1 MKEASSARETR
12 RTGGARN
19 FHPPKKAKTLT
30 PNETMEP
37 EIAAAAH
44 PSDEHTREHQQE
56 TGLTESGHEGHDHAH
71 EGHTHAA
78 QPTLNPELM
87 REIAVEVDADTVS
100 KAFRTVIKKYQK
112 LARIPGFRVGKVPEQ
127 VIKNRFAKEVRQEVL
142 EALVSER
149 FRQSLESEE
158 LQPVSE
164 PQLTNLMLVDGQPLK
179 FTAAFE
185 VLPRVDISGYDSV
198 SVQKP
203 DATLTDDEYKAELA
217 RVMDQ
222 HATVETVEEERA
234 MADGDWAEI
243 EFTGHIQELA
253 ETVSEEGL
261 ESKDEPEEITGEDVL
276 IEVGGVNTLPAFSDA
291 LRNRK
296 VGDEMELEVSY
307 PADFGEP
314 RLAGQTVKYDVKVK
328 ALKKK
333 TYPEKDEEF
342 AKQLGNYES
351 WDDFESKLRE
361 MVAGRKSS
369 SLVTAAKDKMIGD
382 WIERFQFPVPET
394 FVQQQI
400 DARLD
405 RGLRALAQQG
415 MSADDMRKLNFVQL
429 RAAQRD
435 QAVAEVKASLLLDRI
450 ADAEGIDVD
459 EDEMERELL
468 MASLQAR
475 EPIET
480 LRQRFAQD
488 GTLGRIREQM
498 RREKT
503 GTAVYEK
510 LAQ

>member
-1 MKEASSARETR
+1 
-12 RTGGARN
+12 
-19 FHPPKKAKTLT
+19 
-30 PNETMEP
+30 MEP
-37 EIAAAAH
+37 EIAAEAQ
-44 PSDEHTREHQQE
+44 PSGESTQEQQ
-56 TGLTESGHEGHDHAH
+56 TGLAASGHEGHDHAH
-71 EGHTHAA
+71 EGHTHAP

-100 KAFRTVIKKYQK
+100 KAFRTVVKKYQK

-142 EALVSER
+142 EALVAER
-149 FRQSLESEE
+149 FRESLSTQE

-185 VLPRVDISGYDSV
+185 VLPKLDITGYDSV

-203 DATLTDDEYKAELA
+203 DAALSDEEYQAELA

-222 HATVETVEEERA
+222 HATVETVEEERE
-234 MADGDWAEI
+234 MHDGDWAEI
-243 EFTGHIQELA
+243 EFKGHIQELA
-253 ETVSEEGL
+253 QTVGEEGL
-261 ESKDEPEEITGEDVL
+261 KNKQEPEEITGEDVL
-276 IEVGGVNTLPAFSDA
+276 IEIGGANTLPAFSDA

-314 RLAGQTVKYDVKVK
+314 RLAGQTVKYDVQVK

-333 TYPEKDEEF
+333 SYPEKDEEF

-361 MVAGRKSS
+361 MAAGRKSN

-415 MSADDMRKLNFVQL
+415 MSSDDMRKLNFAQL

-450 ADAEGIDVD
+450 ADAEGIDVG

-475 EPIET
+475 EPIDT
-480 LRQRFAQD
+480 MRQRFAQD
-488 GTLGRIREQM
+488 GTLDRIREQM